1 MFITFS
7 IQFFLLEYHIYNKK
21 ANKGLHAVPSNCRQ
35 NCYCFVYFIFG
46 CLMAYRKD
54 IRRTQSSLNATSLK
68 IVSDDL
74 CDRNCL
80 KSKVS
85 TIEEL
90 YDFLST
96 FCRQTKRAVFIL
108 SFISINIFP
117 NQLCRRQPQP
127 PHFQDALFERQFHR
141 KHTSVLTFPHGLL
154 LCDKECLQGQYLR
167 ATHFRQVG

>member
-1 MFITFS
+1 
-7 IQFFLLEYHIYNKK
+7 
-21 ANKGLHAVPSNCRQ
+21 
-35 NCYCFVYFIFG
+35 
-46 CLMAYRKD
+46 MAYRKD
-54 IRRTQSSLNATSLK
+54 IRRTQSSFAIGKTTENATSLK
-68 IVSDDL
+68 IISDDL

-90 YDFLST
+90 YDF
-96 FCRQTKRAVFIL
+96 CRHFVDRLNGQFFTAIYLHKYF
-108 SFISINIFP
+108 S

-127 PHFQDALFERQFHR
+127 SFSRRSFERQFRR
-141 KHTSVLTFPHGLL
+141 KTYIGANFPHGLL

>member
-1 MFITFS
+1 
-7 IQFFLLEYHIYNKK
+7 
-21 ANKGLHAVPSNCRQ
+21 
-35 NCYCFVYFIFG
+35 
-46 CLMAYRKD
+46 MAYRKD
-54 IRRTQSSLNATSLK
+54 IRRTQSSFAIGKTTENATSLK
-68 IVSDDL
+68 IISDDL

-90 YDFLST
+90 YDF
-96 FCRQTKRAVFIL
+96 CRHFVDRLNGQFFTAIYLHKYF
-108 SFISINIFP
+108 S

-127 PHFQDALFERQFHR
+127 PHFQDALFERQFRR

>member
-1 MFITFS
+1 
-7 IQFFLLEYHIYNKK
+7 
-21 ANKGLHAVPSNCRQ
+21 
-35 NCYCFVYFIFG
+35 
-46 CLMAYRKD
+46 MAYRKD
-54 IRRTQSSLNATSLK
+54 IRRTQSSFAIGKTTENATSLK
-68 IVSDDL
+68 IISDDL

-96 FCRQTKRAVFIL
+96 FCRQTQRAVFL
-108 SFISINIFP
+108 LPFISINIFS

-127 PHFQDALFERQFHR
+127 PHFQDALFERQFRR

-154 LCDKECLQGQYLR
+154 LCDRVNICVQRISDKSAEPYVSQPHCDTPIRCNCPFRYLCHYVI
-167 ATHFRQVG
+167 HFFIKVLHH

>member
-1 MFITFS
+1 
-7 IQFFLLEYHIYNKK
+7 
-21 ANKGLHAVPSNCRQ
+21 
-35 NCYCFVYFIFG
+35 
-46 CLMAYRKD
+46 MAYRKD
-54 IRRTQSSLNATSLK
+54 IRRTQSSFAIGKTTENATSLK
-68 IVSDDL
+68 IISDDL

-96 FCRQTKRAVFIL
+96 FCRQTQRAVFL
-108 SFISINIFP
+108 LPFISINIFS

-127 PHFQDALFERQFHR
+127 PHFQDALFERQFRR